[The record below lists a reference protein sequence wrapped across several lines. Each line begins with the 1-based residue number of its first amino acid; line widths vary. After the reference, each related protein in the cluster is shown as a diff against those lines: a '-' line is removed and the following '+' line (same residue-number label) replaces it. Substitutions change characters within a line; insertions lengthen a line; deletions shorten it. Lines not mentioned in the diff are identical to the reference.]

1 MADATSGLAGILPP
15 KGSFG
20 LFLCPAGLLTVF
32 VAVAVDPTPAATT
45 ATPSTIFSPLRKA
58 KQQRA
63 LATTTRS
70 FALRLAPGEEVLEAL
85 QATVQQ
91 LGLRAAFVQTCVG
104 SVSHAVVRLANATA
118 EQPNE
123 VIELAQ
129 KFEICSLVGTLGLDA
144 HDGYSK
150 HLHVTLADAEGRC
163 IGGHVISLTVFT
175 TAEVVLG
182 ECLELQFAR
191 EQDDRT
197 GFPEL
202 RVSQRT

>member
-1 MADATSGLAGILPP
+1 
-15 KGSFG
+15 
-20 LFLCPAGLLTVF
+20 
-32 VAVAVDPTPAATT
+32 
-45 ATPSTIFSPLRKA
+45 LRKA
-58 KQQRA
+58 KQHRA
-63 LATTTRS
+63 LATATRS
-70 FALRLAPGEEVLEAL
+70 FALRLAPGEELVAAL
-85 QATVQQ
+85 QEAVQQ

-104 SVSHAVVRLANATA
+104 SVSHAVIRLANATA

-123 VIELAQ
+123 VVELPQ
-129 KFEICSLVGTLGLDA
+129 KFEVCSLVGTLGLDA

-175 TAEVVLG
+175 TAEIVLG
-182 ECLELQFAR
+182 ECLELQFSR
-191 EQDDRT
+191 EHDERT